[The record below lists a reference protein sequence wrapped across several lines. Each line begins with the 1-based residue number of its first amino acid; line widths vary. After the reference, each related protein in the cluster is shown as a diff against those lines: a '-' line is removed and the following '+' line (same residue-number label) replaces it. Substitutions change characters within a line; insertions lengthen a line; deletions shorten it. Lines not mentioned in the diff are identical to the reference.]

1 MILDKVLC
9 DLRLGK
15 AFPTLEAAY
24 QRAIRNSPQR
34 QILLHLLAEQEQSV
48 SSDEVGRVVL
58 KAFRSVAESLD
69 IQFVDQ
75 LMPRLVEK
83 KYGPVLE
90 RVPERQGTYEFVNP
104 VLRQY
109 IRLRSM

>member
-1 MILDKVLC
+1 MKAG
-9 DLRLGK
+9 R
-15 AFPTLEAAY
+15 AFPKLESAS
-24 QRAIRNSPQR
+24 QLAIGNCKDSH
-34 QILLHLLAEQEQSV
+34 LLLLLLAEQETEQSLF
-48 SSDEVGRVVL
+48 SDESGRIVL
-58 KAFRSVAESLD
+58 KQSRQIAEELN

-83 KYGPVLE
+83 RYGPILE

-109 IRLRSM
+109 IKLRQLT